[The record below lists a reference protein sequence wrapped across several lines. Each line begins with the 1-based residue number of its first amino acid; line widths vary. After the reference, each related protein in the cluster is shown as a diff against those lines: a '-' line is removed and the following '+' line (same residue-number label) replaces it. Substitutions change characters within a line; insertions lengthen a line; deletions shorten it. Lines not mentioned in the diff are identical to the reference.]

1 MFSALRQ
8 GSVIYILE
16 KGENPTLKVGQI
28 VSITQPNYSNNFL
41 MNGSTID
48 INAKVGDQ
56 NMDFKNVPSSQSTAT
71 YNNVIIA
78 ETKELMSNEVDNM
91 LQSSKSIVDS
101 VTYHNNVIASCE
113 NILKELNPRFAKE
126 KERDEDITNLKDKM
140 GRYDLNKCLMF
151 ILFLDIGHLL
161 FIFVILIN

>member
-16 KGENPTLKVGQI
+16 KGENPSLKVGQV
-28 VSITQPNYSNNFL
+28 VSITQPSYSNNFL

-48 INAKVGDQ
+48 ISVKVGEQ
-56 NMDFKNVPSSQSTAT
+56 NMDFKNVPSSQSVTN
-71 YNNVIIA
+71 YNNVIIT

-101 VTYHNNVIASCE
+101 VAYHNNVISSCE
-113 NILKELNPRFAKE
+113 NILKDLNPRFARE
-126 KERDEDITNLKDKM
+126 KERDEDISNLKNKIGGIESKMDK
-140 GRYDLNKCLMF
+140 
-151 ILFLDIGHLL
+151 ILTLL
-161 FIFVILIN
+161 SKEGTK

>member
-16 KGENPTLKVGQI
+16 KGENPTLKVGQV

-48 INAKVGDQ
+48 INVKVGDQ

-113 NILKELNPRFAKE
+113 NILKELNQRFAKE

-140 GRYDLNKCLMF
+140 GGIESKMDQ
-151 ILFLDIGHLL
+151 ILTLL
-161 FIFVILIN
+161 SKEKTK